1 MFETIYEISGGKPVD
16 KAVAKNSSSLHEFF
30 DKVLPNYDRDRVY
43 DTDIKKVIS
52 WYNLLVEAG
61 FEKFVEEKEDN
72 TEESSNEGKNDEPAN
87 A

>member
-1 MFETIYEISGGKPVD
+1 MNFLTRCSRIMTG
-16 KAVAKNSSSLHEFF
+16 
-30 DKVLPNYDRDRVY
+30 DRVY